1 MYLTILDSIDSQNIN
16 KLKIN
21 KISPRRHHPIPLDQ
35 VHNWFRRG
43 LTIIWTRSHFT
54 PWTWST
60 TCAFQGVLGHTP
72 WTWSNPYFVTWSKNA
87 LDLVHGLVM
96 AIPFLCPTTFNPWNW

>member
-35 VHNWFRRG
+35 VHNWFKRG
-43 LTIIWTRSHFT
+43 LTIIWTRSRFT
-54 PWTWST
+54 PWTWSNANLDEVLAT
-60 TCAFQGVLGHTP
+60 FGLGHILPLGPGPPHVPSRVFWGILPGPGPTP
-72 WTWSNPYFVTWSKNA
+72 I
-87 LDLVHGLVM
+87 L
-96 AIPFLCPTTFNPWNW
+96 